1 MTKSSKVQNVESPSV
16 LDSAESEGP
25 QGVQLPGE
33 VETPEWPAP
42 EQTKKPWL
50 KVQLFQLPTLS
61 YAKVVA
67 CIVLT
72 AFVVGGAYVGAMV
85 IGQVAEKATE
95 AIASVEVASLPTVMV
110 NTAQGQVDHVRR
122 GWFWNTQE
130 VYSYVGLYNGLPEYA
145 EEARASAKNSVKSL
159 FESGLPIEE
168 AIKASLVNAGFYEVS
183 VTKQE

>member
-95 AIASVEVASLPTVMV
+95 AIASVEIPQAGSLTV
-110 NTAQGQVDHVRR
+110 NTVEGRVDHVKK
-122 GWFWNTQE
+122 GWLWNTPE
-130 VYSYVGLYNGLPEYA
+130 AYNYSAQYNGLPEYA
-145 EEARASAKNSVKSL
+145 EEARSTAKDSVKSL